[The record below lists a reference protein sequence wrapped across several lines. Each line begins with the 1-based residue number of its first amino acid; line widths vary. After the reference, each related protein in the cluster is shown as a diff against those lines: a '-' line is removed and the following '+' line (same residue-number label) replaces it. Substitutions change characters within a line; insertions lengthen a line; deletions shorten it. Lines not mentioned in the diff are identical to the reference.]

1 MRTTFGLFLL
11 AALFARPAVGLQAP
25 ADREGIEFFEK
36 KIRPVLVEKCYSCH
50 SAQAPKLKANLRLDT
65 REGLLKGGDMGP
77 ALKPGDPEGSLLIRA
92 IRYKDEDLRMPP
104 KERLPKPVVADF
116 EEWVRRG
123 APDPRAGGAP
133 AAAKA
138 SDPKSAARAH
148 WAFQPIADPALP
160 AVRRAD
166 WVRTPVDRFI
176 LAGLEEK
183 GLAPSPEADRRTLLR
198 RLSYDLTGLPPSPED
213 VEAFV
218 RDAGPEAYER
228 AVDRLLASPHFGER
242 WARHW
247 LDLARYA
254 DTKGYVGQED
264 RRYPFA
270 YTYRDWVIR
279 AFNEDLPYDRF
290 IVLQLAADRAA
301 GDANRRDLAA
311 MGFLTV
317 GRRFLNNIHDI
328 IDDRID
334 VVTRGLLGLTVS
346 CARCHDHM
354 YDPVSTKDYYAL
366 YGVFASSQEPK
377 DLPVLEPREKTPDH
391 LAFEKELAERREA
404 IERFRREQH
413 ARLTGDLRKPEVIA
427 KYLLACVQ
435 ARTAESVKD
444 VAGKQDL
451 SAYALERWRAFL
463 EKAAGSGDAIFAL
476 WRAYAALPPG
486 EFAARAAAVKLDGI
500 CPPVARAFERPPAS
514 LAEAARKYGE
524 ILAAHDREEPFEE
537 PDREALRKV
546 LRAPETPAQVP
557 LAEVERLFTRAERDK
572 KRQLENRVEE
582 LKATHPGAPEHAMV
596 LTDLPEPREPR
607 VFVRGN
613 PNQPG
618 EAVPRRFLTLLGGK
632 IFREGSGRL
641 ELARE
646 IARPDNPLT
655 ARVWVNRVWGYL
667 FGRPIVG
674 TPSDFGVR
682 SDAPTHPELLD
693 WLARRFVEEG
703 WSTKKL
709 IRLLVRSAAYR
720 QSSEDRPEGLAADPE
735 NRRLWK
741 MNRKRLDFEA
751 MRDSLLAVS
760 GRLDRTM
767 GGRAVPLVTN
777 PTAKMRMEAET
788 IKVDVGDPS
797 KDSFATRRSVYLF
810 VDRQNLPGAMRVFDF
825 ASPDTHSPRRYET
838 TVPQQAL
845 FMLNGRF
852 VVEQARALAARS
864 EAAGS
869 GGDPARR
876 VEALYR
882 LAFGRAPA
890 PAETALG
897 VEFIRKEG
905 ELTRRGE
912 AGASGAWQ
920 YGYGRYDEKARKVA
934 GFQPLPH
941 FTGMAWQGGPAL
953 PDPKLGWVM
962 LTAAGGHPGRDRAA
976 IRRWKAPRDGEI
988 SITGTVSHA
997 GAQGDGVLARIVS
1010 SRQGELASFAVCRG
1024 EAETR
1029 LSGIEVKSGETV
1041 DFLVE
1046 CRADEGWDSFEWA
1059 PVVRLVERNAATAGG
1074 APREWNAQAD
1084 FAGPPGASARPL
1096 DPWEKYAQVLLLT
1109 NEFMFVD

>member
-1 MRTTFGLFLL
+1 MRTLIASAAVLAL
-11 AALFARPAVGLQAP
+11 AARPSPALQQPP

-50 SAQAPKLKANLRLDT
+50 SAQAPKLKGNLRLDS
-65 REGLLKGGDMGP
+65 REGLLKGGDMGT
-77 ALKPGDPEGSLLIRA
+77 ALKPGDPDGSLLIQA

-104 KERLPKPVVADF
+104 KERLPKEVVADF

-123 APDPRAGGAP
+123 APDPRVGGAP
-133 AAAKA
+133 AAGKA
-138 SDPKSAARAH
+138 SDPKATAAGH
-148 WAFQPIADPALP
+148 WAFRPPADPAPP

-166 WVRTPVDRFI
+166 GVRTPVDRFI
-176 LAGLEEK
+176 LARLEEK
-183 GLAPSPEADRRTLLR
+183 GLTPSPEADRRTLLR
-198 RLSYDLTGLPPSPED
+198 RLSYDLTGLPPAPEE

-218 RDAGPEAYER
+218 RDPAPDAYER

-290 IVLQLAADRAA
+290 VTLQLAADRVV
-301 GDANRRDLAA
+301 GDADRRDLAA
-311 MGFLTV
+311 LGFLTV
-317 GRRFLNNIHDI
+317 GRRFINNIHDI

-334 VVTRGLLGLTVS
+334 VVTRGLMGLTVS

-354 YDPVSTKDYYAL
+354 YDPIPTKDYYAL

-391 LAFEKELAERREA
+391 AAFEKELAERREA

-413 ARLTGDLRKPEVIA
+413 ARLTGELRKKEAIS
-427 KYLLACVQ
+427 KYLLAAAR
-435 ARTAESVKD
+435 ARTAEAVKD
-444 VAGKQDL
+444 VAAKQDL
-451 SAYALERWRAFL
+451 SAYALERWRTFL
-463 EKAAGSGDAIFAL
+463 EKAASSGDAVFAP
-476 WRAYAALPPG
+476 WRAYAALPEA
-486 EFAARAAAVKLDGI
+486 EFAARAAAVKLEGVPAPI
-500 CPPVARAFERPPAS
+500 AAAFERPPGS
-514 LAEAARKYGE
+514 LAEVARAYGE
-524 ILAAHDREEPFEE
+524 VLASHDRDEPFGE
-537 PDREALRKV
+537 PDREAIRKV
-546 LRAPETPAQVP
+546 LRGPDAPAQAP

-582 LKATHPGAPEHAMV
+582 LKATHPGAPEHAMI

-613 PNQPG
+613 PNQQG
-618 EAVPRRFLTLLGGK
+618 EAVPRRFLTAFGGRV
-632 IFREGSGRL
+632 FREGSGRL

-646 IARPDNPLT
+646 IVRSDNPLT
-655 ARVWVNRVWGYL
+655 ARVWVNRVWGYI
-667 FGRPIVG
+667 FGKPIVG
-674 TPSDFGVR
+674 TTSDFGVR

-709 IRLLVRSAAYR
+709 LRLLLRSAVYR
-720 QSSEDRPEGLAADPE
+720 QTSDDRPEGLAADPE
-735 NRRLWK
+735 NRLLWR

-767 GGRAVPLVTN
+767 GGRSVPLVTN

-797 KDSFATRRSVYLF
+797 KDSYATRRSVYLF
-810 VDRQNLPGAMRVFDF
+810 VDRQNLPGTLRVFDF
-825 ASPDTHSPRRYET
+825 ASPDTHSPRRHET

-845 FMLNGRF
+845 FMMNGRF
-852 VVEQARALAARS
+852 VVELARALAARPEVAG
-864 EAAGS
+864 EA
-869 GGDPARR
+869 DPARR
-876 VEALYR
+876 IAALYR
-882 LAFGRAPA
+882 LAFGRAPE
-890 PAETALG
+890 PAEVALG
-897 VEFIRKEG
+897 LRFLRAEEG
-905 ELTRRGE
+905 VARRGE

-920 YGYGRYDEKARKVA
+920 YGHGLYDEKARRVA
-934 GFQPLPH
+934 AFQPLPH

-962 LTAAGGHPGRDRAA
+962 LTATGGHPGRDRAA
-976 IRRWKAPRDGEI
+976 IRRWKAPRDGEV

-1010 SRQGELASFAVCRG
+1010 GRQGELASFAVRRG

-1029 LSGIEVKSGETV
+1029 LSGIEVKAGETI

-1046 CRADEGWDSFEWA
+1046 CRGDEGWDSFEWA
-1059 PVVRLVERNAATAGG
+1059 PVVRLTERNAATAGA

-1084 FAGPPGASARPL
+1084 FAGPPGAAARPL

>member
-1 MRTTFGLFLL
+1 MRVLIGSVAIL
-11 AALFARPAVGLQAP
+11 AFAARLSPAQQEPP

-50 SAQAPKLKANLRLDT
+50 SAQAPKLKANLRLDS

-77 ALKPGDPEGSLLIRA
+77 ALKPGDPDGSLLIQA

-104 KERLPKPVVADF
+104 KERLPKEVVADF

-123 APDPRAGGAP
+123 APDPRTGGAP
-133 AAAKA
+133 SGKDRDPKA
-138 SDPKSAARAH
+138 SARAH
-148 WAFQPIADPALP
+148 WAFRPVADPAPP

-176 LAGLEEK
+176 LARLEEK
-183 GLAPSPEADRRTLLR
+183 GLTPAPEADRRALLR
-198 RLSYDLTGLPPSPED
+198 RLSYDLTGLPPSPEEL
-213 VEAFV
+213 EAFV
-218 RDAGPEAYER
+218 RDPAPDAYER
-228 AVDRLLASPHFGER
+228 AVDRLLGSPHFGER

-290 IVLQLAADRAA
+290 VTLQLAADRVA
-301 GDANRRDLAA
+301 GESDKRDLAA

-317 GRRFLNNIHDI
+317 GRRFINNIHDI

-334 VVTRGLLGLTVS
+334 VVTRGLMGLTVS

-354 YDPVSTKDYYAL
+354 YDPIPTKDYYAL

-391 LAFEKELAERREA
+391 RAFEKELAERREA
-404 IERFRREQH
+404 VERFRREQH
-413 ARLTGDLRKPEVIA
+413 ARLTGELRKKETIA
-427 KYLLACVQ
+427 KYLQAAAQ
-435 ARTAESVKD
+435 ARTAEAVKD
-444 VAGKQDL
+444 VAGKRDL

-463 EKAAGSGDAIFAL
+463 EKAASSGDALFAP
-476 WRAYAALPPG
+476 WRAYAALPEA
-486 EFAARAAAVKLDGI
+486 EFAARAAQVKLDGV
-500 CPPVARAFERPPAS
+500 PAPVARAFERPPAS
-514 LAEAARKYGE
+514 LAEAAQRYGE

-537 PDREALRKV
+537 PDREAIRKALRG
-546 LRAPETPAQVP
+546 ADAPAQAP

-572 KRQLENRVEE
+572 KRQLENRIEE

-613 PNQPG
+613 PNQQG
-618 EAVPRRFLTLLGGK
+618 EAVPRRFLTLLGGRV
-632 IFREGSGRL
+632 FREGSGRL

-646 IARPDNPLT
+646 IVRPDNPLT
-655 ARVWVNRVWGYL
+655 ARVWVNRVWGHV
-667 FGRPIVG
+667 FGKPIVG
-674 TPSDFGVR
+674 TTSDFGVR

-709 IRLLVRSAAYR
+709 LRLLLRSAVYR
-720 QSSEDRPEGLAADPE
+720 QASDDRPEGLAADPE
-735 NRRLWK
+735 NRLLWR

-767 GGRAVPLVTN
+767 GGRSVPLVTN

-788 IKVDVGDPS
+788 IKVDVGDPT
-797 KDSFATRRSVYLF
+797 KDSYATRRSVYLF
-810 VDRQNLPGAMRVFDF
+810 VDRQNLPGTLRVFDF

-845 FMLNGRF
+845 FMMNGRF
-852 VVEQARALAARS
+852 VVELARALAARPEVS
-864 EAAGS
+864 GEA
-869 GGDPARR
+869 DPARR
-876 VEALYR
+876 VAALYR
-882 LAFGRAPA
+882 LAFGRAPT
-890 PAETALG
+890 PEETALG
-897 VEFIRKEG
+897 LRFVRGEEG
-905 ELTRRGE
+905 LARRGE

-920 YGYGRYDEKARKVA
+920 YGSGLYDEKARRVTA
-934 GFQPLPH
+934 FQPLPH

-962 LTAAGGHPGRDRAA
+962 LTATGGHPARDRAA
-976 IRRWKAPRDGEI
+976 VRRWKAPRDGEV

-997 GAQGDGVLARIVS
+997 EAQGDGILARIVS
-1010 SRQGELASFAVCRG
+1010 SRQGELASFAVRRG

-1029 LSGIEVKSGETV
+1029 LAGIEVRAGETI

-1046 CRADEGWDSFEWA
+1046 CRGDEGWDSFEWA
-1059 PVVRLVERNAATAGG
+1059 PVVRLSERNAATAGG

-1084 FAGPPGASARPL
+1084 FAGPPGAASRPL